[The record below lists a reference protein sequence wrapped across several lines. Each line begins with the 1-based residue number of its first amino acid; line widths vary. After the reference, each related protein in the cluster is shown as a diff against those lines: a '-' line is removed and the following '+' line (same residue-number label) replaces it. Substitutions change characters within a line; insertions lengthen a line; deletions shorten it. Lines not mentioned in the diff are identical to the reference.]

1 MVSKNEK
8 RRRSSTLILFSGK
21 NVKVSIIR
29 WLRTAA
35 PIPFRILQTDGSEEE
50 KEEESHGRSQEKERR
65 ILRAAL
71 AYGNAYRVYGFN
83 LLDLPYLPAPP
94 IDGVTVSGDFGVAPL
109 EILGKLFAFT
119 FKPIPIGGRAISITG
134 SLSKE
139 FLPEVLSSVWNY
151 EAGGRRKSFEPAPE
165 YGIQLVAVSMIPEF
179 ADRCFVVETHMAIPT
194 RVRIQ
199 GSSGGDKPI
208 VSFNM
213 DFLTPYLSW
222 YTDVLPPPDE
232 SGSGESGS
240 GKSGAVPAPLFSS
253 DLLTIRDISIR
264 FPTGIWADLLG
275 LIYSFAFSLER
286 TIAPAYT
293 FPEVEDSE
301 VNVSGAR
308 VRPLVADEWGSVAQS
323 VKEGPIAMQLEIQA
337 GLASDVNLEVFQLTN
352 IYNYVREQFPIDI
365 VFSDV
370 VTLRAMAMV
379 ESISTSI
386 APDETYMLRAIL
398 RLSEPIN
405 IF

>member
-1 MVSKNEK
+1 
-8 RRRSSTLILFSGK
+8 
-21 NVKVSIIR
+21 VSIIR
-29 WLRTAA
+29 WLRTAT
-35 PIPFRILQTDGSEEE
+35 PIPFRILQADGSEEG
-50 KEEESHGRSQEKERR
+50 KAESHGRSQRKERR

-94 IDGVTVSGDFGVAPL
+94 IEGVTVSGDFGIAPL

-119 FKPIPIGGRAISITG
+119 FKPVPIGGRAVSITG
-134 SLSKE
+134 SLCKE
-139 FLPEVLSSVWNY
+139 FLPEVLSLVWNA
-151 EAGGRRKSFEPAPE
+151 EAGRRRRSFEPAPE
-165 YGIQLVAVSMIPEF
+165 YGIQLVALSMIPEF

-208 VSFNM
+208 LSFSM

-222 YTDVLPPPDE
+222 YTDRVEIDARP
-232 SGSGESGS
+232 SSSAAAS
-240 GKSGAVPAPLFSS
+240 LFSS
-253 DLLTIRDISIR
+253 NLLTIRDISIR
-264 FPTGIWADLLG
+264 FPTGIWVDLLG
-275 LIYSFAFSLER
+275 LVYSFAFSLER
-286 TIAPAYT
+286 TIAPVYT
-293 FPEVEDSE
+293 FPGVEDSE

-308 VRPLVADEWGSVAQS
+308 VKPLVADEWGSVAQS

-337 GLASDVNLEVFQLTN
+337 GLASDVNLEVFELTN
-352 IYNYVREQFPIDI
+352 IYNYVREYFPIDI

-379 ESISTSI
+379 ESINTSI
-386 APDETYMLRAIL
+386 APDETYMLRAVL
-398 RLSEPIN
+398 RLSEPIS

>member
-8 RRRSSTLILFSGK
+8 RRKRRSSALILFSGK

-29 WLRTAA
+29 WLRTAT

-50 KEEESHGRSQEKERR
+50 ESHGRSQGKERR

-151 EAGGRRKSFEPAPE
+151 EAGRRRKSFEPAPE

-199 GSSGGDKPI
+199 GSSVGDKPI

-232 SGSGESGS
+232 SGSGGSGS
-240 GKSGAVPAPLFSS
+240 GGSGAVPAFLFSS

-264 FPTGIWADLLG
+264 FPTGIWTDLLG

-323 VKEGPIAMQLEIQA
+323 VKEGPIAMQLELQA

>member
-1 MVSKNEK
+1 
-8 RRRSSTLILFSGK
+8 LILFSGK

-29 WLRTAA
+29 WLRTAT
-35 PIPFRILQTDGSEEE
+35 PVPFRILQTDGSEEE
-50 KEEESHGRSQEKERR
+50 ESHGRSQGKERR

-151 EAGGRRKSFEPAPE
+151 EAGRRRKSFEPAPE

-222 YTDVLPPPDE
+222 YTDRTGMGFLPF
-232 SGSGESGS
+232 S
-240 GKSGAVPAPLFSS
+240 AAPAPLFSS
-253 DLLTIRDISIR
+253 NLLTIRDISIR

-275 LIYSFAFSLER
+275 LVYSFAFSLER

-323 VKEGPIAMQLEIQA
+323 VKEGPIAMQLELQA

>member
-1 MVSKNEK
+1 
-8 RRRSSTLILFSGK
+8 LILFSGK

-29 WLRTAA
+29 WLRTAT
-35 PIPFRILQTDGSEEE
+35 PIPFRILQTDESGEGAG
-50 KEEESHGRSQEKERR
+50 SHGRSQGKERR
-65 ILRAAL
+65 ILRSAL

-94 IDGVTVSGDFGVAPL
+94 IDGVTVSGDFGIAPL

-119 FKPIPIGGRAISITG
+119 FKPVPIGGRSISITG

-139 FLPEVLSSVWNY
+139 FLPEVLSSVWND
-151 EAGGRRKSFEPAPE
+151 EAGGRRRSFESAPE
-165 YGIQLVAVSMIPEF
+165 YGIQLVALSMIPEF
-179 ADRCFVVETHMAIPT
+179 AGHCFVVETHMAIPT

-208 VSFNM
+208 VSFGM

-222 YTDVLPPPDE
+222 YTDRTGIDVF
-232 SGSGESGS
+232 SSSAAAAS
-240 GKSGAVPAPLFSS
+240 LFSS
-253 DLLTIRDISIR
+253 NLLTIRDISIR
-264 FPTGIWADLLG
+264 FPTGIWVDLLG
-275 LIYSFAFSLER
+275 LVYSFTFSLER
-286 TIAPAYT
+286 TISPVYT

-301 VNVSGAR
+301 VAVWGAR
-308 VRPLVADEWGSVAQS
+308 VKPLVADEWGSVAQS
-323 VKEGPIAMQLEIQA
+323 VKEGPIAMQLELQA
-337 GLASDVNLEVFQLTN
+337 GLASDINLAVFQLTN
-352 IYNYVREQFPIDI
+352 IYDYVREQFPIDI

-386 APDETYMLRAIL
+386 TPDESYLLRAVL
-398 RLSEPIN
+398 RLSEPIS

>member
-1 MVSKNEK
+1 
-8 RRRSSTLILFSGK
+8 LILFSGK
-21 NVKVSIIR
+21 NIRVSIIR
-29 WLRTAA
+29 WSRTPT
-35 PIPFRILQTDGSEEE
+35 PIPFRILQADGSEEGGR
-50 KEEESHGRSQEKERR
+50 ESHGGSQGKERR

-179 ADRCFVVETHMAIPT
+179 AGRCFVVETHMAIPT

-199 GSSGGDKPI
+199 GSSGDKPI
-208 VSFNM
+208 VSFNV

-222 YTDVLPPPDE
+222 YTDRTGMGFLPF
-232 SGSGESGS
+232 S
-240 GKSGAVPAPLFSS
+240 AAPAPLFSS
-253 DLLTIRDISIR
+253 NLLTIRDISIR

-275 LIYSFAFSLER
+275 LVYSFAFTLER

-293 FPEVEDSE
+293 FPGVEDSE
-301 VNVSGAR
+301 VNVSGTR

-323 VKEGPIAMQLEIQA
+323 VKEGPIAMQLELQA

>member
-1 MVSKNEK
+1 
-8 RRRSSTLILFSGK
+8 LILFSGK
-21 NVKVSIIR
+21 NVKVSIVR
-29 WLRTAA
+29 WLRTAT
-35 PIPFRILQTDGSEEE
+35 PIPFRILQTGESAEG
-50 KEEESHGRSQEKERR
+50 EESHGRSRGEERR

-83 LLDLPYLPAPP
+83 LLGLPYLPAPP
-94 IDGVTVSGDFGVAPL
+94 LDGVTVSGDFGVAPL

-119 FKPIPIGGRAISITG
+119 FKPTPIGGRSISITG

-139 FLPEVLSSVWNY
+139 FLPEVLSSVWNA
-151 EAGGRRKSFEPAPE
+151 ETGERRRSFEPAPE
-165 YGIQLVAVSMIPEF
+165 YGIQLVALSMIPEF
-179 ADRCFVVETHMAIPT
+179 AGRCFVVETHMAIPT

-199 GSSGGDKPI
+199 GSSGGDRPI
-208 VSFNM
+208 VSFTM

-222 YTDVLPPPDE
+222 YTDVVPPSDE
-232 SGSGESGS
+232 SNSGESE
-240 GKSGAVPAPLFSS
+240 AAPIPLFSS

-264 FPTGIWADLLG
+264 FPTGIWTDLLG
-275 LIYSFAFSLER
+275 LVYAFSFSLER

-301 VNVSGAR
+301 VDVWGAH
-308 VRPLVADEWGSVAQS
+308 VKPLVANEWGSVAQS
-323 VKEGPIAMQLEIQA
+323 VKEGPIAMQLELQA

-352 IYNYVREQFPIDI
+352 IYNYVREPFPIDI

-386 APDETYMLRAIL
+386 TPDETYMLRAVL

>member
-1 MVSKNEK
+1 L
-8 RRRSSTLILFSGK
+8 RRAGAEP
-21 NVKVSIIR
+21 V
-29 WLRTAA
+29 
-35 PIPFRILQTDGSEEE
+35 PFRILRTGGSE
-50 KEEESHGRSQEKERR
+50 GSQGKERR
-65 ILRAAL
+65 ILHAAL
-71 AYGNAYRVYGFN
+71 SYVSDYRVYGFN

-94 IDGVTVSGDFGVAPL
+94 IEGVTVSGDFGVAPL

-119 FKPIPIGGRAISITG
+119 FKPIPIGRRSISITG

-139 FLPEVLSSVWNY
+139 FLPEVLSSVWNA
-151 EAGGRRKSFEPAPE
+151 EAGRRRKSFERAPE
-165 YGIQLVAVSMIPEF
+165 YGIQLVALPMIPEF
-179 ADRCFVVETHMAIPT
+179 VGYCFVVETHVAIPA

-199 GSSGGDKPI
+199 GSSGDRP
-208 VSFNM
+208 VLSFSM

-222 YTDVLPPPDE
+222 YTDRAEV
-232 SGSGESGS
+232 G
-240 GKSGAVPAPLFSS
+240 VPASSAASLFSS
-253 DLLTIRDISIR
+253 NLLTIRDISIR

-275 LIYSFAFSLER
+275 LVYAFTFSLER
-286 TIAPAYT
+286 TISPVYT

-301 VNVSGAR
+301 VNVGGAS
-308 VRPLVADEWGSVAQS
+308 VKPLVVDEWGSVAQS
-323 VKEGPIAMQLEIQA
+323 VKEGPVSMQLELQA
-337 GLASDVNLEVFQLTN
+337 GLASDVNLAVFQLTN

-386 APDETYMLRAIL
+386 APDETYMLRAVL
-398 RLSEPIN
+398 RLSEPIS

>member
-1 MVSKNEK
+1 
-8 RRRSSTLILFSGK
+8 LILFSGK

-29 WLRTAA
+29 WLRTTT
-35 PIPFRILQTDGSEEE
+35 PIPFRILQTDGSGGEEL
-50 KEEESHGRSQEKERR
+50 HGRSQGKERQ

-71 AYGNAYRVYGFN
+71 GYGNAYRVYGYN
-83 LLDLPYLPAPP
+83 LLGLPYLPAPP
-94 IDGVTVSGDFGVAPL
+94 IDGVTVSGDFGIAPL

-151 EAGGRRKSFEPAPE
+151 EAGGRRRSFEPAPE
-165 YGIQLVAVSMIPEF
+165 YGIQLIAFSMIPEF
-179 ADRCFVVETHMAIPT
+179 AGYCFVVETHVAIPA

-208 VSFNM
+208 VSFSM

-222 YTDVLPPPDE
+222 YTDKTGMGFP
-232 SGSGESGS
+232 SFS
-240 GKSGAVPAPLFSS
+240 AAPAPLFSS
-253 DLLTIRDISIR
+253 NLLTIRDVSIR

-275 LIYSFAFSLER
+275 LVYSFTFSLER

-301 VNVSGAR
+301 VDVSGAR
-308 VRPLVADEWGSVAQS
+308 AKPLVADEWGSVAQS
-323 VKEGPIAMQLEIQA
+323 VREGPIAMQLELQA

-379 ESISTSI
+379 EGISTSI
-386 APDETYMLRAIL
+386 APDETYMLRAVL
-398 RLSEPIN
+398 RLSEPIY